1 MDLEPALV
9 CFAIITLFFLWALV
23 ISQMWIVS
31 SYFVLVVRKFIIPL
45 PFSKVDL
52 LSSFNVDID
61 GAFFG
66 TTFAHMFLLQY
77 PQYLA
82 SPSQV
87 YEPTIFGYKIHESRY
102 NDLLTL
108 LNNSPYYSESK
119 KKKKNE
125 FTNSV

>member
-1 MDLEPALV
+1 M
-9 CFAIITLFFLWALV
+9 
-23 ISQMWIVS
+23 ISLMWTVS
-31 SYFVLVVRKFIIPL
+31 SYSVLVAKKSIILL
-45 PFSKVDL
+45 PFSEVDVS
-52 LSSFNVDID
+52 SSFNVDID

-102 NDLLTL
+102 DDFISI
-108 LNNSPYYSESK
+108 LNPSPYYSESK
-119 KKKKNE
+119 KKKKE
-125 FTNSV
+125 QVTNSA